1 MSTLVFYLFAFLM
14 VAGGLMVI
22 SSRNPVHSV
31 LYLIFCFF
39 NASGLFLMLGAE
51 FIAMALVIVYV
62 GAVAVLFLFV
72 VMMMN
77 IKIAEVKQ
85 GFLKTLPLG
94 VFLGAL
100 IFAQIYYAL
109 TISTDSLPL
118 ASEATSEL
126 TNTVQLGSVLYTDY
140 FLIFQLAG
148 MILFV
153 AMVGA
158 IVLTL
163 THSKKVRRQNIGK
176 QIARTKEQTLS
187 LVDAEFGAGVKL

>member
-1 MSTLVFYLFAFLM
+1 M
-14 VAGGLMVI
+14 I
-22 SSRNPVHSV
+22 
-31 LYLIFCFF
+31 
-39 NASGLFLMLGAE
+39 GAE

-77 IKIAEVKQ
+77 INIAEMKQ

-94 VFLGAL
+94 IFLGTL
-100 IFAQIYYAL
+100 VFVQIFYAI
-109 TISTDSLPL
+109 TISVDSLPEPSSTV
-118 ASEATSEL
+118 SEF
-126 TNTVQLGSVLYTDY
+126 TNTEQLGKVLYTDY

-158 IVLTL
+158 ILLTL
-163 THSKKVRRQNIGK
+163 THSKKVRRQNIEK
-176 QIARTKEQTLS
+176 QINRTKADTLKV
-187 LVDAEFGAGVKL
+187 VDVKFGEGVKV

>member
-1 MSTLVFYLFAFLM
+1 MSSLIFYLFAFLM
-14 VAGGLMVI
+14 VVGGLMVI
-22 SSRNPVHSV
+22 TSKNPVHSV
-31 LYLIFCFF
+31 LFLIFCFF
-39 NASGLFLMLGAE
+39 NASGLFIMIGAE

-77 IKIAEVKQ
+77 INIAEMKQ

-94 VFLGAL
+94 IFLGTL
-100 IFAQIYYAL
+100 VFVQIFYAI
-109 TISTDSLPL
+109 TISVDSLPEPSSTV
-118 ASEATSEL
+118 SEF
-126 TNTVQLGSVLYTDY
+126 TNTEQLGKVLYTDY

-158 IVLTL
+158 ILLTL
-163 THSKKVRRQNIGK
+163 THSKKVRRQNIEK
-176 QIARTKEQTLS
+176 QINRTKADTLKV
-187 LVDAEFGAGVKL
+187 VDVKFGEGVKV